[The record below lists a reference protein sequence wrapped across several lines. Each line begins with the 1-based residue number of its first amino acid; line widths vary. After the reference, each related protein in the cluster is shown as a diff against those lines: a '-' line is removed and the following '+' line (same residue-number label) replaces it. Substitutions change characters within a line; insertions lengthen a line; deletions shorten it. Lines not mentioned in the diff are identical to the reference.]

1 MSGFL
6 LVEVLCDVSM
16 VVVCALLYMDG
27 VVLEVNAG
35 VLGRWLE
42 LVAANSL
49 RYEINRL

>member
-16 VVVCALLYMDG
+16 VVVCALYMDG

-35 VLGRWLE
+35 ILGRWLE